1 MFGLFRKKAEI
12 CPPISHVMQEV
23 LSWEAASRKL
33 ALFRADMLGLQEC
46 LGQFSTGSPFEI
58 ARTDRRLVRDMIEN
72 HSLPYLILD
81 PRPGLHIV
89 DVNEAFASTTSIQR
103 RRIAGG
109 KLFDLF
115 PENPD
120 RPDADGVSNVYEFFR
135 KTAQDRKPRS
145 VASQRYDIR
154 DVSGR
159 FIERKWH
166 LHSVPIC
173 DDRGR
178 LTYLL
183 FHPRELCS

>member
-1 MFGLFRKKAEI
+1 MLGLFRKKNKNRHSIGHENKEI
-12 CPPISHVMQEV
+12 H
-23 LSWEAASRKL
+23 SWEAANREI

-46 LGQFSTGSPFEI
+46 LGQFSTGSRFEI
-58 ARTDRRLVRDMIEN
+58 TRAERRVVRDMIEN

-89 DVNEAFASTTSIQR
+89 DVNDAFASTTSLKR
-103 RRIAGG
+103 TRIAGG

-120 RPDADGVSNVYEFFR
+120 RPEADGVSNVFELFR
-135 KTAQDRKPRS
+135 KTAQECRPRS
-145 VASQRYDIR
+145 VATQRYDIR

-159 FIERKWH
+159 FIERNWQ

-173 DDRGR
+173 DEVGR

-183 FHPRELCS
+183 FHPRELWT